1 MSESVEAEHSGSV
14 RERNRTRW
22 ILVGILAFV
31 ALLAYGFTG
40 RFGVNPRLVDSPL
53 VGQPFPSLTLDYLEA
68 EGALSLDD
76 LAGKNIV
83 VNVWASWCVP
93 CRFEHPA
100 LSTAASV
107 YESKNVHFVGI
118 LYQDRPSD
126 GIRFLDEFGRAEN
139 FSYVVDSESR
149 ATVELGVFGVPE
161 TYFVDANGIIRGRF
175 QGELTP
181 TLLVGAIEDLLAG
194 RPLGL

>member
-1 MSESVEAEHSGSV
+1 MEAEHSGSV

-76 LAGKNIV
+76 LAGTNIV

-139 FSYVVDSESR
+139 YSYVVDSESR

-181 TLLVGAIEDLLAG
+181 TLLVEAIEDLLAW